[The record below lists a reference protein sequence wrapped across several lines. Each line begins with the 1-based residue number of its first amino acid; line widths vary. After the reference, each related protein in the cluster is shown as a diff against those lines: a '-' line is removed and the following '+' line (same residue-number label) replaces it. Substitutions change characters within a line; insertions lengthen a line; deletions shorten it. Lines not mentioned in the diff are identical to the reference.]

1 MASKATKKSK
11 PGKSGS
17 VNQIC
22 RLCMGENSL
31 EIIVDHDVLHRCISD
46 FLSVK
51 ISNQDGMSQF
61 VCAMCRKTLL
71 EFNQFSI
78 RCTEVQDIL
87 QAKLRSETEQKAMQT
102 ECQICH
108 RIYKTKKQLL
118 DHMRYHGPKKHVC
131 TACGKSFARKHQ
143 LAKHNNIHSKQ
154 KNGKQRIT
162 QFEGQTFTVHEVENI
177 KPELYEVD
185 GFSIDM
191 QPQLD
196 MTKSMAAGTSQ
207 SREHYNDIMLQQN
220 EITVDSSTL
229 NEYGEIIG
237 ESAQTGREAERHI
250 VIDDI
255 IVIEKVKVEP
265 DHDDYLVTSLDD
277 TFAELDK
284 AMEDK
289 TINQNVNN
297 AKYSSTMTVDLVSG
311 AYVNQ
316 NFKVE
321 KDITII

>member
-31 EIIVDHDVLHRCISD
+31 EIIVDHDVLNRCISD

-51 ISNQDGMSQF
+51 VFKFCILIVFAVYCYLCDILQISNQDGMSQF

-131 TACGKSFARKHQ
+131 KACGKSFARK
-143 LAKHNNIHSKQ
+143 
-154 KNGKQRIT
+154 
-162 QFEGQTFTVHEVENI
+162 
-177 KPELYEVD
+177 
-185 GFSIDM
+185 
-191 QPQLD
+191 
-196 MTKSMAAGTSQ
+196 
-207 SREHYNDIMLQQN
+207 
-220 EITVDSSTL
+220 
-229 NEYGEIIG
+229 
-237 ESAQTGREAERHI
+237 
-250 VIDDI
+250 
-255 IVIEKVKVEP
+255 
-265 DHDDYLVTSLDD
+265 
-277 TFAELDK
+277 
-284 AMEDK
+284 
-289 TINQNVNN
+289 
-297 AKYSSTMTVDLVSG
+297 
-311 AYVNQ
+311 
-316 NFKVE
+316 
-321 KDITII
+321 